1 MKIIKSALICFILIF
16 SLNAKEKEIKTNK
29 VLAKIG
35 DYKITQ
41 FQVNALVTAK
51 LQKTFFHQ
59 NLSDE
64 KKKELDNQALEEL
77 IEREL
82 LFLYTKKKNII
93 VDKEKIEK
101 IKESII
107 KRFPS
112 PLEFQKILKVN
123 SLTID
128 TLKRDIEA
136 EEAMKLLYEKEIKSE
151 YDEVA
156 LLKYYEDNKY
166 KFVKPESKSFQLILI
181 NIDPREKDGEKTAKD
196 KIEELKVKLEAG
208 EKFADLAQK
217 FSHDMSRI
225 NGGKVGFAHKGT
237 FKYLK
242 EKDLDIEVG
251 SLSDVIKTDIGFYLI
266 KLLEIKPEEQL
277 SFDDV
282 KKNLK
287 KELRT
292 SNEKKKINKI
302 LKNQRESLV
311 IELF

>member
-1 MKIIKSALICFILIF
+1 MKMIKNILICFALVF
-16 SLNAKEKEIKTNK
+16 SLNAEEVKQETNK

-64 KKKELDNQALEEL
+64 KKKELDSQALDEL

-82 LFLYTKKKNII
+82 LFLYAKNKKII
-93 VDKEKIEK
+93 VDDKKIEE
-101 IKESII
+101 IKELII

-112 PLEFQKILKVN
+112 VEAFNKTLKVN
-123 SLTID
+123 NLSVE

-136 EEAMKLLYEKEIKSE
+136 EETMKLLYEKEIKSDYE
-151 YDEVA
+151 ETA

-181 NIDPREKDGEKTAKD
+181 NIDPRLKDGEKLAKE
-196 KIEELKVKLEAG
+196 KIEDIKTKLKAG
-208 EKFADLAQK
+208 EDFADLAQK

-242 EKDLDIEVG
+242 EKDLNIELG
-251 SLSDVIKTDIGFYLI
+251 ALSEVIKTDIGFYLV
-266 KLLEIKPEEQL
+266 KLLEIKPKEQL
-277 SFDDV
+277 SFDAV

-292 SNEKKKINKI
+292 TNEKKKINKI
-302 LKNQRESLV
+302 LKKQRKSLI